1 MKHTASLTLMIL
13 LAAIVSHPRAAIK
26 DPLASTGCETA
37 LREHYG
43 EQAEFKLVNRRNSR
57 QGLVLKVSVSNASEA
72 SYKWEARFCTCLV
85 SRSGGDAVV
94 EETRSSAQPSNPAA
108 ASAGPVPETRRAY

>member
-13 LAAIVSHPRAAIK
+13 LAAIVSHARAAIK

-43 EQAEFKLVNRRNSR
+43 DQAEFKLVNRRNSR
-57 QGLVLKVSVSNASEA
+57 QGLVLKVSVSNASST

-85 SRSGGDAVV
+85 SRNGGEVII
-94 EETRSSAQPSNPAA
+94 EETRSAHPSNPAA
-108 ASAGPVPETRRAY
+108 ASAGHGPGTRRAY